1 MSEQQTYDVIV
12 AGGGPAGSTAATL
25 LAQYGYQVLLL
36 EQGQHPRFH
45 IGESMLPRSAPVME
59 RLGIEWG
66 DGNLVKGGA
75 EFIDEKSGKRTFF
88 PFQGK
93 YRTYQ
98 VERSVFDERLFNN
111 AIKHGVLAHQQE
123 KVTAVNCSTEQV
135 TVTTDQGSYQ
145 SRYFID
151 ATGRSA
157 LLGKKHKSINKLENL
172 GKFALY
178 KHYHLAPS
186 PAAEQLFAT
195 GNIEILLTDIGW
207 IWCIPLTN
215 NRLSVG
221 LVVQKQYPDE
231 LKRNALYDHYINAS
245 PRMTALL
252 TGADLWADLRIE
264 ADFSYFNE
272 RRYGQ
277 RFACCGDAA
286 GFLDP
291 VFSSGFFFAAKTAE
305 FVADQVHQG
314 FLEGREADPE
324 LHASGDQIYQ
334 TGFQTMYLMIERF
347 YCSNIVHNLFFE
359 SDRQEQIK
367 SEITAILA
375 GDLWMEHNSFQKG
388 LLQGRNREINNR
400 KPDTDPTIA

>member
-1 MSEQQTYDVIV
+1 M
-12 AGGGPAGSTAATL
+12 
-25 LAQYGYQVLLL
+25 
-36 EQGQHPRFH
+36 
-45 IGESMLPRSAPVME
+45 
-59 RLGIEWG
+59 
-66 DGNLVKGGA
+66 
-75 EFIDEKSGKRTFF
+75 
-88 PFQGK
+88 
-93 YRTYQ
+93 
-98 VERSVFDERLFNN
+98 
-111 AIKHGVLAHQQE
+111 
-123 KVTAVNCSTEQV
+123 
-135 TVTTDQGSYQ
+135 
-145 SRYFID
+145 
-151 ATGRSA
+151 
-157 LLGKKHKSINKLENL
+157 
-172 GKFALY
+172 
-178 KHYHLAPS
+178 
-186 PAAEQLFAT
+186 
-195 GNIEILLTDIGW
+195 
-207 IWCIPLTN
+207 
-215 NRLSVG
+215 
-221 LVVQKQYPDE
+221 VVQKQYPDE

-314 FLEGREADPE
+314 FVEGREADPE

-375 GDLWMEHNSFQKG
+375 GDLWMENNSFQKG
-388 LLQGRNREINNR
+388 LLQGRNREINKR